1 MPKQVAGNAARI
13 LALLVERYPVTLA
26 QVALALRLRADVVE
40 RETRKMSAQ
49 GLVVLE
55 PLGEE
60 TYVALSGAGA
70 SLAGLPPKEAE
81 RLRGRR
87 PAPPKPRDEHDPAFG

>member
-1 MPKQVAGNAARI
+1 VVQVTGNAARI

-26 QVALALRLRADVVE
+26 QVALALRLRPDVVE
-40 RETRKMSAQ
+40 REGQRLASQ

-55 PLGEE
+55 ALGDEV
-60 TYVALSGAGA
+60 YVALSGAGA
-70 SLAGLPPKEAE
+70 TLAGLPPKEAA

-87 PAPPKPRDEHDPAFG
+87 VVPATPPDPHDPAFG